1 MPWPQTNKN
10 ARADHKILAGSL
22 EICRANVCKHMI
34 GKTPVSFD
42 EVRSAYAAAIARIA
56 SGYEADL
63 SRQQDLQQEIHLAI
77 WRGLPGF
84 REECSLKTWI
94 YRVANNVAATF
105 VAKEMRQRRAQL
117 VSLDD
122 EHAIPVHPGH
132 ESEVDHK
139 LRVEMLHAFLHTLK
153 LPDRQ
158 IALLYLEGH
167 SATEIGEI
175 TGLKPAAVSMRIYR
189 LKTVLSNLTTQ
200 EGTDHG

>member
-1 MPWPQTNKN
+1 MT
-10 ARADHKILAGSL
+10 ARNSTSYEHVREHFAG
-22 EICRANVCKHMI
+22 
-34 GKTPVSFD
+34 
-42 EVRSAYAAAIARIA
+42 AIARIA
-56 SGYEADL
+56 NCYEADQ
-63 SRQQDLQQEIHLAI
+63 SRRQDLQQEIHLAI

-84 REECSLKTWI
+84 REECSLKTWV

-105 VAKEMRQRRAQL
+105 VAKEMRQRRGQL

-122 EHAIPVHPGH
+122 ECVIPTHPGH

-139 LRVEMLHAFLHTLK
+139 LRVETLHAFLLTLK

-167 SATEIGEI
+167 SAAEIGEI

>member
-1 MPWPQTNKN
+1 MN
-10 ARADHKILAGSL
+10 RATSL
-22 EICRANVCKHMI
+22 RYDNIRTEF
-34 GKTPVSFD
+34 G
-42 EVRSAYAAAIARIA
+42 AAIARIA
-56 SGYEADL
+56 SAYEADR

-84 REECSLKTWI
+84 REECSLKTWV

-105 VAKEMRQRRAQL
+105 VAKEMRQRRGQL

-122 EHAIPVHPGH
+122 ECVIPTHPGH

-139 LRVEMLHAFLHTLK
+139 LRVEMLHTFLHTLK

-167 SATEIGEI
+167 SASDIGEI
-175 TGLKPAAVSMRIYR
+175 TGLKPAAVAMRIHR
-189 LKTVLSNLTTQ
+189 LKTVLSKSNTQ
-200 EGTDHG
+200 KGTDHV